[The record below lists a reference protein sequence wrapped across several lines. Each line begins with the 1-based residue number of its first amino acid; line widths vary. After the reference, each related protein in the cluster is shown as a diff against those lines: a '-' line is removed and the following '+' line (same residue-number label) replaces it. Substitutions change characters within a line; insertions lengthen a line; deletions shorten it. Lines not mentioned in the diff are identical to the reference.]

1 MFKMVSRVVYRIKRR
16 CSRHPAY
23 NPVKDGNGR
32 FRHQQKSVLK
42 PSDLS
47 RDRQSEI
54 EHQNPRT
61 APGESM
67 TRIALQSQLVSTKE
81 ASEILG
87 RSPATLKRWR
97 YEGDGPKY
105 VEIRRR
111 IRYDVSVLQE
121 YIRTNTR
128 VPSVRAA
135 LEEIR
140 GGL

>member
-1 MFKMVSRVVYRIKRR
+1 MEDSVGS
-16 CSRHPAY
+16 
-23 NPVKDGNGR
+23 
-32 FRHQQKSVLK
+32 HQQESVLK
-42 PSDLS
+42 PSD
-47 RDRQSEI
+47 RGHDRQPEI
-54 EHQNPRT
+54 ECQKPRT

-67 TRIALQSQLVSTKE
+67 TTIALRNQLVSTKE

>member
-1 MFKMVSRVVYRIKRR
+1 MEDSVGS
-16 CSRHPAY
+16 
-23 NPVKDGNGR
+23 
-32 FRHQQKSVLK
+32 HQQESVLK
-42 PSDLS
+42 PSD
-47 RDRQSEI
+47 RGHDRQPEI
-54 EHQNPRT
+54 KYQKPRT

-67 TRIALQSQLVSTKE
+67 TRIALQNQLVSTKE

-140 GGL
+140 GSI